1 VGTPPGVEPEKWKVD
16 TNDRY
21 SKIVTSIVS
30 LATGSLVIPA
40 LFIRE
45 FLGIPKETPLL
56 PFLTWQAY
64 AAWICLATSIFL
76 GLAYSWLSAK
86 WVKLA
91 WGQKIVLS
99 ERRLECLLD
108 SSFVGM
114 AVLFLAGIGSL
125 VCFFATFHA

>member
-1 VGTPPGVEPEKWKVD
+1 MEPEKWRIE

-21 SKIVTSIVS
+21 SKIVTSVVS
-30 LATGSLVIPA
+30 LATGSLVLPA
-40 LFIRE
+40 LFLRE
-45 FLGIPKETPLL
+45 FLGVPKETALL
-56 PFLTWQAY
+56 QFLSWWVY
-64 AAWICLATSIFL
+64 AAWICFAVSILL
-76 GLAYSWLSAK
+76 GLGHAWLSVK

-108 SSFVGM
+108 TSFVGM

-125 VCFFATFHA
+125 IRFFVTFHA